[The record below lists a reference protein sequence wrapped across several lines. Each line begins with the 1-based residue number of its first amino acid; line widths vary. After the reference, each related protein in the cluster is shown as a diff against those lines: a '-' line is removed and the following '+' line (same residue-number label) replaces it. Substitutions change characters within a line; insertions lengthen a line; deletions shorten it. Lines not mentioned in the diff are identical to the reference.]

1 MDVTRKSSRKPSM
14 DRLSALP
21 DDVICHILSFLSS
34 KNSVATSVLG
44 RRWKFLWTF
53 VPNIDLGLTY
63 GDDDVNLWTDTN
75 LWNGFP
81 KIIINRVMLLHKA
94 PRINTF
100 RLCNNLHDCREYE
113 LRAWIRTAISRG
125 VRNIEICFNYNIY
138 LPQCLFTYKTLVDLT
153 LICHVDIP
161 VSFDVYLPALKKLT
175 LGIVRYESAES
186 FSRLLSGCPVLEELI
201 MGSFVV
207 RSSRMCFYVCSPTLI
222 RLTLYPSLKIV
233 AHEFYRNCYR
243 VKIDTPALRYLHAYE
258 PISEDFSARALT
270 SLMEADIV
278 FVNEAPIEGDAIY
291 SRNILEFL
299 GRLCNVKCLKLS
311 TTPMKVPDSAFSAL
325 TIRENLMGSREFH
338 CLNEDLRHASL
349 SSIEIGWGWIVQDSG
364 GPDGDDIRATPMVVL
379 LEHHYASKYA
389 QLGRHEVGDAFD
401 CYVVGDFY
409 EDNLEI
415 REVEKNR
422 FNITIV
428 GDP

>member
-21 DDVICHILSFLSS
+21 DDVLCHILSFLST
-34 KNSVATSVLG
+34 KNSVATSVLA
-44 RRWKFLWTF
+44 RRWRFLWTF

-63 GDDDVNLWTDTN
+63 GDDDVNLWTDIN
-75 LWNGFP
+75 LWNGFS

-113 LRAWIRTAISRG
+113 LRAWIRTAISRS
-125 VRNIEICFNYNIY
+125 VRNIEICFNSNIY

-161 VSFDVYLPALKKLT
+161 VSFDVYLPALKKLAI
-175 LGIVRYESAES
+175 GIVRYESAES

-222 RLTLYPSLKIV
+222 RLTLYPSLKLV
-233 AHEFYRNCYR
+233 AHGFYRNRYR

-258 PISEDFSARALT
+258 PISEDFSAGALT

-278 FVNEAPIEGDAIY
+278 FLNEAPLAGDAIY

-325 TIRENLMGSREFH
+325 TIRFPNLTKLELPVNW
-338 CLNEDLRHASL
+338 CLDWRLFLYLLGNML
-349 SSIEIGWGWIVQDSG
+349 
-364 GPDGDDIRATPMVVL
+364 DGAPPSAYMPI
-379 LEHHYASKYA
+379 
-389 QLGRHEVGDAFD
+389 
-401 CYVVGDFY
+401 
-409 EDNLEI
+409 
-415 REVEKNR
+415 
-422 FNITIV
+422 ITS
-428 GDP
+428 

>member
-1 MDVTRKSSRKPSM
+1 M

-21 DDVICHILSFLSS
+21 DDVLCHILSFLST
-34 KNSVATSVLG
+34 KNSVATSVLA

-75 LWNGFP
+75 LWNGFS

-113 LRAWIRTAISRG
+113 LRAWIRTAISRS

-175 LGIVRYESAES
+175 LGIVR
-186 FSRLLSGCPVLEELI
+186 
-201 MGSFVV
+201 
-207 RSSRMCFYVCSPTLI
+207 
-222 RLTLYPSLKIV
+222 
-233 AHEFYRNCYR
+233 
-243 VKIDTPALRYLHAYE
+243 VKIDTPALRYIHAYE

-325 TIRENLMGSREFH
+325 TIRFPNLTKLELPVNW
-338 CLNEDLRHASL
+338 CLDWRLFL
-349 SSIEIGWGWIVQDSG
+349 Y
-364 GPDGDDIRATPMVVL
+364 L
-379 LEHHYASKYA
+379 LGNA
-389 QLGRHEVGDAFD
+389 
-401 CYVVGDFY
+401 
-409 EDNLEI
+409 DNLEVTCWI
-415 REVEKNR
+415 EPPHQVPTCLLSHLRTV
-422 FNITIV
+422 TISLFECAEHEFELISYILGNAKV
-428 GDP
+428 LKRMEIYFELHGIDLKGKFDGIKKISLFERGSKACELVFH